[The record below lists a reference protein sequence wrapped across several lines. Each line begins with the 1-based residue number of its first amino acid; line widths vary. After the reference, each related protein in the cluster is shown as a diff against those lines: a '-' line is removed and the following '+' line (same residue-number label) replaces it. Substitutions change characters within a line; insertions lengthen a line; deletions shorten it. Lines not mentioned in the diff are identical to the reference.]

1 MIRAE
6 IVVVVE
12 MRNGANKQAN
22 NSISHTGKFP
32 MGVGHRVENGLGL
45 TKVAVVLLNGL
56 IW

>member
-22 NSISHTGKFP
+22 NSISA
-32 MGVGHRVENGLGL
+32 GHWE
-45 TKVAVVLLNGL
+45 A
-56 IW
+56 IC